1 MQKLFSM
8 FPSGAPGLA
17 LLLLRLFVG
26 AVWVF
31 HIVTAVPEL
40 NLALVCIYGA
50 CALAVLIGFMTPI
63 AAILAALV
71 EAIGLKAD
79 LIEMEIP
86 SFGPIVIAIAL
97 ALLGPGA
104 FSLDAKVF
112 GRRLMQFEP
121 GDDDRRHNINR

>member
-26 AVWVF
+26 AVCVF
-31 HIVTAVPEL
+31 YTVTAVPAL
-40 NLALVCIYGA
+40 HLALVCIYGA
-50 CALAVLIGFMTPI
+50 CALAVLVGFMTPI
-63 AAILAALV
+63 AAILAVIV
-71 EAIGLKAD
+71 EAISMKAQ
-79 LIEMEIP
+79 LIEMEFL
-86 SFGPIVIAIAL
+86 SLGPIVIAIAL

-104 FSLDAKVF
+104 YSLDAKVF

-121 GDDDRRHNINR
+121 GDDDLPRSINR